1 MKTYQRIAQLLDA
14 RQHCKESK
22 NTEWFDKHTDSIEE
36 IVKNNLPSGS
46 GLDAGVVLD
55 FETSNPEKIVLLTS
69 YHHMNE
75 NGFYNGWSDHKVI
88 VTPSLAFGM
97 NIKITGENRNDIKDF
112 LFDVF
117 EHDLNYDLTSKLD

>member
-1 MKTYQRIAQLLDA
+1 
-14 RQHCKESK
+14 
-22 NTEWFDKHTDSIEE
+22 
-36 IVKNNLPSGS
+36 
-46 GLDAGVVLD
+46 
-55 FETSNPEKIVLLTS
+55 
-69 YHHMNE
+69 MNE